1 MYSGFFRKAGAAAM
15 SAAMAFTG
23 SVAGLANVFTTAAA
37 DSLVFEFED
46 ATITGDITVETS
58 SDASG
63 GSYLKMTD
71 SGTIT
76 LPFNVAEAGTYNL
89 VFYAGGIG
97 SAKQQNLSLNGT
109 SLDTLAIPL
118 SEGFEAVTM
127 PSVKLKAGENVITI
141 TKSWGWST
149 FDKLEVLPFE
159 YPAITASQPVPTDP
173 KAIAEAK
180 SLMAY
185 LNSVYGKNIISGQ
198 QEIYQYGPHGLETEF
213 EYLYDL
219 TGHYP
224 AIRGFDYG
232 NRCCELFGAADDG
245 TNSRIIDWVKT
256 KGGIAT
262 ASFHLN
268 IPKDFASYTGGQLP
282 FEQTTYAA
290 KIDDKPAS
298 DFVTANAYKEGTKEY
313 DYYRAALERL
323 AGDFLA
329 LQEQGIPVIWR
340 PLHEAEGG
348 GGETGSWFWWGKEG
362 SEVYKNLWIYT
373 YKTLTE
379 DFGCH
384 NLIWEWNSYNFD
396 TSPNWYPG
404 DEYVDIIGYDKYNC
418 TKYLAENN
426 WQPSIQ
432 HDDSAIASTFYGI
445 MEKYGSTKMVA
456 MAENDCFSTVENLVN
471 DKAGW
476 LYFCTW
482 YDGGSDN
489 NNFLS
494 NPNFNTKEDTIAMYQ
509 SDYCITLDELPADLY
524 STKAPDVSTTSR
536 STTTTTTTVTEPIT
550 TTTHENDPNKSFAD
564 INTDATGKMTITFEE
579 PAETVYLRVDL
590 PDGVTYA
597 NGGLGVSVP
606 VDGKYYWANIMWS
619 AKVSGDVPVDLAKDI
634 LNVTEDTVEVED
646 ETVIEAVKAAVV
658 KQTKFEGQVWYAS
671 DASGKETKKNGIVIS
686 AAYTMKEEPHYL
698 WGDAN
703 CDGELN
709 MADAVFIMQCITNP
723 DKYQLTDK
731 GVKQADVDGSG
742 DITNKDALVIQQ
754 FKLNIIKVFPVLN
767 VEGKA

>member
-15 SAAMAFTG
+15 AAAMAFTG

-46 ATITGDITVETS
+46 AKITGDVTVES
-58 SDASG
+58 GAGASG
-63 GSYLKMTD
+63 GSYLKMTE
-71 SGTIT
+71 SGTIELSFT
-76 LPFNVAEAGTYNL
+76 VAEAGTYNL

-97 SAKQQNLSLNGT
+97 TAKQQNLALNGT
-109 SLDTLAIPL
+109 SLDTLAIPE
-118 SEGFEAVTM
+118 SDGFEAITM
-127 PSVKLKAGENVITI
+127 PSVKLKAGENIVTI

-173 KAIAEAK
+173 KATAETK

-268 IPKDFASYTGGQLP
+268 VPKDFASYTGGQLP
-282 FEQTTYAA
+282 FDQTTYSA
-290 KIDDKPAS
+290 KIDNQPAT
-298 DFVTANAYKEGTKEY
+298 DFITANAYKEGTKEY

-329 LQEQGIPVIWR
+329 LQEEGIPVIWR

-362 SEVYKNLWIYT
+362 SEVYKNLWVYT

-396 TSPNWYPG
+396 TSANWYPG

-418 TKYLAENN
+418 TKYLEENN
-426 WQPSIQ
+426 WQPKVV

-456 MAENDCFSTVENLVN
+456 MAENDCFSTVDNLVN

-482 YDGGSDN
+482 YDGGSADI
-489 NNFLS
+489 NFLS
-494 NPNFNTKEDTIAMYQ
+494 DPRFNTQEDTIAMYQ

-524 STKAPDVSTTSR
+524 TTDAPDVSTTSR

-550 TTTHENDPNKSFAD
+550 TTTHEDDPNKSFAE
-564 INTDATGKMTITFEE
+564 ITTNSTGKMTITFEE

-606 VDGKYYWANIMWS
+606 VDGKYYWANIMWE
-619 AKVSGDVPVDLAKDI
+619 AKKSGDIPVVLADDI
-634 LNVTEDTVEVED
+634 LNITEDTVEVED
-646 ETVIEAVKAAVV
+646 EAVVDAVKAALA
-658 KQTKFEGQVWYAS
+658 KQKTFEVQIWYAS

-686 AAYTMKEEPHYL
+686 AAYTMKGTSDLLY
-698 WGDAN
+698 GDAN
-703 CDGELN
+703 CDTEVN
-709 MADAVFIMQCITNP
+709 MADAVMIMQSITNP
-723 DKYQLTDK
+723 DKYQLSELGT
-731 GVKQADVDGSG
+731 KQADVDGSA
-742 DITNKDALVIQQ
+742 DITNKDALLIQQ
-754 FKLNIIKVFPVLN
+754 LKLNIISEFPITSN
-767 VEGKA
+767 K